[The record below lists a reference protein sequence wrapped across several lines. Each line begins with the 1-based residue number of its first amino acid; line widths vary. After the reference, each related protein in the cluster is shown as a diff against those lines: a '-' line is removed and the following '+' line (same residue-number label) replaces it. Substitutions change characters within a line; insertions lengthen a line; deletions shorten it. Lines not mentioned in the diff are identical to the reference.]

1 MKVIVHGVH
10 LSLNEEMK
18 AYVDKRL
25 RQALEHFADDEAAEL
40 EVMLKDINGP
50 KGGADKEC
58 SVTFR
63 MPGSAGIHVSETS
76 DDIYKSIDLAEDRL
90 VKAAKRE
97 MQKKREISGHH
108 VSKPAARL
116 GMELSNLPE
125 Q

>member
-10 LSLNEEMK
+10 LTLNERMK
-18 AYVDKRL
+18 DYVEKRL
-25 RQALEHFADDEAAEL
+25 VRAMERFADDEAAEL
-40 EVMLKDINGP
+40 EVMLKDTNGP
-50 KGGADKEC
+50 KKGKDMEC

-63 MPGSAGIHVSETS
+63 MPGSAGIHVAETTE
-76 DDIYKSIDLAEDRL
+76 DIFQSIDLCEDRL

-97 MQKKREISGHH
+97 MDKKREISGHH